1 MNTAGSFLLGLV
13 TFLGMGN
20 DLVLFFGTDV
30 AGPFTTFSSFSVET
44 VRLWETG
51 DRFRVVEN
59 AAGTLVGALLALG
72 AAWIL
77 ARALGHAVWGQFPR
91 CHPGSKN
98 RGTIRGV
105 PERLMAR
112 PL

>member
-44 VRLWETG
+44 VRLWEPG
-51 DRFRVVEN
+51 PISSRRERRRN
-59 AAGTLVGALLALG
+59 VGRG
-72 AAWIL
+72 VT
-77 ARALGHAVWGQFPR
+77 R
-91 CHPGSKN
+91 PGSGLDTRSRAWA
-98 RGTIRGV
+98 RGMGAISSMPPRI
-105 PERLMAR
+105 EK
-112 PL
+112 